1 MHYIVDIDIIYMSI
15 CTDIVHFKAFFG
27 LLNALYG
34 QICISSIKGEKMGR
48 TKKGLVDE
56 WRTADGLILLEGWR
70 RDGLSY
76 EQIADNI
83 GVNVATIYAWQK
95 KYPEIL
101 NALKKGEEVMVYH
114 VENALYKAACGYDVT
129 ETDQTETLNETT
141 GEKITTKHARKRHI
155 PPNVGAI
162 CFILKNRRTEK
173 WQDKPM
179 PIDTTAL
186 DKLDAILKEARQAA
200 ENDAEPTETAE
211 QESTNEIQPETE

>member
-1 MHYIVDIDIIYMSI
+1 
-15 CTDIVHFKAFFG
+15 
-27 LLNALYG
+27 
-34 QICISSIKGEKMGR
+34 MGR

-70 RDGLSY
+70 RDGLTY
-76 EQIADNI
+76 DQISENMGI
-83 GVNVATIYAWQK
+83 NRATLFKWSKQYA
-95 KYPEIL
+95 EIR

-114 VENALYKAACGYDVT
+114 VENALYKAAIGYDVT
-129 ETDQTETLNETT
+129 ETDQTETLNEAT

-200 ENDAEPTETAE
+200 ENDVEPTETAE